1 MKTKRKT
8 GEYMP
13 LSGERSGSFKIDEL
27 QARNQRTLESGEEA
41 VKRTLRPRQE
51 SKVVHKRS
59 TAGPDKLN

>member
-1 MKTKRKT
+1 MKTKT
-8 GEYMP
+8 GEHMP
-13 LSGERSGSFKIDEL
+13 LSRKRKGSFKIDEL